1 MDSEEKETLRAEAI
15 RHRGR
20 MLYDIEDTDHARDHF
35 FTSINPAA
43 DQIVAAYW
51 PKDKEFDTYP
61 ILEKLMEQ
69 GVTCALP
76 VVQKDSK
83 ILKFA
88 QWNESIDLQKGAFGI
103 LEPSEQNWVEPD
115 IIIVP
120 LLAFDRKGYRLG
132 FGGGYYDATLQD
144 IRARKQITAVGLAYA
159 QQSCLFN
166 LPAEDHDEKLDWVIT
181 PQKAHF
187 YGE

>member
-1 MDSEEKETLRAEAI
+1 MTEKETLRTEAI

-20 MLYDIEDTDHARDHF
+20 MLYDIEDTDQAAKHF
-35 FTSINPAA
+35 FNAINPQP

-61 ILEKLMEQ
+61 ILEQLMEQ
-69 GVTCALP
+69 GIICALP
-76 VVQKDSK
+76 VVQKDRK

-88 QWNESIDLQKGAFGI
+88 QWDETIDLQKGAFGI
-103 LEPSEQNWVEPD
+103 LEPSIQKWITPD

-120 LLAFDRKGYRLG
+120 LLAFDRRGYRLG
-132 FGGGYYDATLQD
+132 FGGGYYDATLQNL
-144 IRARKQITAVGLAYA
+144 RAQKEITSIGLAYA

-166 LPAEDHDEKLDWVIT
+166 LPVEPHDEKLDWVIT
-181 PQKAHF
+181 PQDAHDF
-187 YGE
+187 RDK